1 VSKKT
6 NALKQAAR
14 RKPKHR
20 KRKKRPNP
28 AYGRLPGGQQHMF
41 PPLFDFAFDMLL
53 LEALRRSGIRDAL
66 IKALSEAAKQRN
78 PPVILTS
85 EETVQ

>member
-1 VSKKT
+1 MSKKT

-14 RKPKHR
+14 RKPKH

-28 AYGRLPGGQQHMF
+28 AYGWLPEGQPRMF
-41 PPLFDFAFDMLL
+41 PPPPLLDFAFDMVL

-66 IKALSEAAKQRN
+66 LKLIETAQKKPNDS
-78 PPVILTS
+78 VTS